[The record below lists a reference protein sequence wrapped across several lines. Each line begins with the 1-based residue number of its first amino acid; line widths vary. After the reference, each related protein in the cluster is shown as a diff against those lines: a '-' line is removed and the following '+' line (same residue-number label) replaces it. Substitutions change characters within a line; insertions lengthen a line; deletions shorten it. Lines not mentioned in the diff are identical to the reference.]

1 MKPHNIPNIKYP
13 LNINNIS
20 TLGVNNIYLL
30 KYFFNEPHNIKHP
43 LGSNNIFPLWVNNIK
58 HIILL

>member
-1 MKPHNIPNIKYP
+1 MKTL

-20 TLGVNNIYLL
+20 TLGVNNKYLL

-43 LGSNNIFPLWVNNIK
+43 LGSNNIFPLGVNNIK
-58 HIILL
+58 PIIWL